1 MSSASVRRDSARDA
15 AAPAPR
21 VSWIGVVVALA
32 VGVIVAVAAAELV
45 VRVAM
50 PHWREFWSGW
60 FITTDAAAGVAVGR
74 AGYDGYFAQN
84 NGDFR
89 MRVRI
94 NESGLRDPAPAA
106 AANGQIWAVGD
117 SMTFGWGV
125 EIEQTYAKLAERALG
140 RGVYNLAS
148 PGADVMGYEALI
160 KRMPEGV
167 RPAAVVVGLV
177 LENDLAEYRA
187 SQPAAPTPASEAPAA
202 SGVRDD
208 LKIWLTTNSALY
220 NFVATALK
228 RSEAITDLLIRAGL
242 VERAQGYR
250 HVFDSANVDA
260 LVGST
265 AEELATLKRLLPDG
279 APFAVLVVPGRFEIR
294 DRDPIFQ
301 GVRERM
307 LAALA
312 VRGIDAIDVFD
323 RFAAAG
329 FAATHFTHDGH
340 WNARGHEI
348 AGQAVAGWLRTKG
361 LAR

>member
-1 MSSASVRRDSARDA
+1 MSSASASREAARVADG
-15 AAPAPR
+15 PR
-21 VSWIGVVVALA
+21 PPVTKPGAVLALVAGSVVALL
-32 VGVIVAVAAAELV
+32 AAELAL
-45 VRVAM
+45 RVAM

-60 FITTDAAAGVAVGR
+60 FVTTDAAAGVAVGR

-89 MRVRI
+89 VRIRI

-106 AANGQIWAVGD
+106 TANGQIWAVGD

-125 EIEQTYAKLAERALG
+125 EIEQSYAKLAERALG

-187 SQPAAPTPASEAPAA
+187 APQPAAPASDAPAA
-202 SGVRDD
+202 SGMRDD

-220 NFVATALK
+220 NFFATALK
-228 RSEAITDLLIRAGL
+228 RSDAIADLLIRAGL

-250 HVFDSANVDA
+250 YVFDSANVDA
-260 LVGST
+260 LVAST
-265 AEELATLKRLLPDG
+265 AEELANLKRLLPDG
-279 APFAVLVVPGRFEIR
+279 APLAVLVVPGRFEIR
-294 DRDPIFQ
+294 DRDPIFR
-301 GVRERM
+301 GVREKM

-312 VRGIDAIDVFD
+312 ARGIEAIDVFD

-329 FAATHFTHDGH
+329 FVPTHFIHDGH

-348 AGQAVAGWLRTKG
+348 AGQAVAAWLGTKG
-361 LAR
+361 LTQ